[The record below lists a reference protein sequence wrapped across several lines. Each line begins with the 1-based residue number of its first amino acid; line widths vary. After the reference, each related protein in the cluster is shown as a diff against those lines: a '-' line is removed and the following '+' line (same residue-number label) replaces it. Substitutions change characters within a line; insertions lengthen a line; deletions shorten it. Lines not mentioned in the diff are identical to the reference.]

1 MSARKTNQC
10 ETRIQDEENDRLM
23 TQPTCTI
30 TLQPAGR
37 KITAEANDSLLET
50 LVAHNILLRSDCG
63 GKGVCGKCRVE
74 VLHESGDITGTE
86 ACTLRVTGDMALR
99 IPETSLL
106 SSNIISK
113 PPAALPA
120 SFTSAGKNSELAELG
135 IAVDLGTTTIALY
148 LCDIRSRKVLLSLAV
163 KNPQALHG
171 DDVMSRIGWI
181 GQDAKRLDRLQ
192 QLVVHAIEWGVRE
205 LAGHST
211 ADLDSLRRMV
221 VVGNPTMIHILLGVD
236 PFPIGFAPYQP
247 VFAEARRT
255 TALSLGFT
263 FPEVTVHTL
272 AQISGFLGGDIL
284 AATLASTMENE
295 PEGTLLIDLGTNGE
309 LVLKAK
315 DTFFA
320 TSCATGP
327 VFEGAALSCGLQA
340 IPGAIDRVVVDGP
353 DCAPQYRTIQK
364 SQGEKKKPAGICGS
378 GVISAIASMLRTKII
393 DKSGLLLTSENSH
406 IHSSPAGRKE
416 YVIAPGDIS
425 ATGKNISI
433 SQKDIRAVQ
442 LGKSALITGIEYLLR
457 AAGLTM
463 PEKILIAGAFGSNL
477 DRTDILT
484 LGMVPFLDPAKIEMT
499 GNSAGAGAIMLLCDE
514 TYFEQTENLVKK
526 VSIIELATNIDF
538 QQTFVERLS
547 FPDLDCHHSLSR

>member
-1 MSARKTNQC
+1 MAQS
-10 ETRIQDEENDRLM
+10 
-23 TQPTCTI
+23 TCNI
-30 TLQPAGR
+30 YLQPAGR
-37 KITAEANDSLLET
+37 KITAEANDGLLET
-50 LVAHNILLRSDCG
+50 LIANNILLRSDCG
-63 GKGVCGKCRVE
+63 GKGVCGKCQVE
-74 VLHESGDITGTE
+74 VLHESGDLTETE
-86 ACTLRVTGDMALR
+86 ACTLRVTGDMTLR

-120 SFTSAGKNSELAELG
+120 SFTSQGKKSAVAELG
-135 IAVDLGTTTIALY
+135 VAVDLGTTTIALY
-148 LCDIRSRKVLLSLAV
+148 LCDIGSRKVLYSLAV

-181 GQDAKRLDRLQ
+181 GQDATRLARLQ
-192 QLVVHAIEWGVRE
+192 QLVVHAIEWGIRE
-205 LAGHST
+205 LVGHFS
-211 ADLDSLRRMV
+211 ADHESLRRMV

-236 PFPIGFAPYQP
+236 PFPIGFSPYQP

-255 TALSLGFT
+255 TASRVGFT
-263 FPEVTVHTL
+263 FPKATVHTL
-272 AQISGFLGGDIL
+272 EQISGFLGGDIL
-284 AATLASTMENE
+284 AATLASTLENE

-327 VFEGAALSCGLQA
+327 VFEGAALSCGLKA
-340 IPGAIDRVVVDGP
+340 IPGAIDRVIGNGP
-353 DCAPQYRTIQK
+353 DTTPDYRIIQK
-364 SQGEKKKPAGICGS
+364 SRGEKRSPSGICGS
-378 GVISAIASMLRTKII
+378 GVISAIASMLRTEVIN
-393 DKSGLLLTSENSH
+393 KSGLLKIPTDSLTQ
-406 IHSSPAGRKE
+406 ISSTGKKE
-416 YVIAPGDIS
+416 YVIVPGKNS

-457 AAGLTM
+457 AAGLKV

-477 DRTDILT
+477 DRSDLLT
-484 LGMVPFLDPAKIEMT
+484 LGMIPFLHPSRIEMT

-514 TYFEQTENLVKK
+514 TYFAQIENLVKK
-526 VSIIELATNIDF
+526 ISVIELATNIDF

-547 FPDLDCHHSLSR
+547 FPDLDCLHTLFR